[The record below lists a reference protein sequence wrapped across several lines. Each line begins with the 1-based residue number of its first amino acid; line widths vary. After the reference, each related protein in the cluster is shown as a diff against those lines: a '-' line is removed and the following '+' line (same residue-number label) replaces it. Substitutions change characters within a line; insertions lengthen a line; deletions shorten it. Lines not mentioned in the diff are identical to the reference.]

1 MVRRTD
7 EGKHLLS
14 IIRGDLLCV
23 FMGFFLHPPIMDRV
37 ELINGIAMP
46 GEITRLGHPKRIVP
60 RTTLL
65 QRFQ

>member
-1 MVRRTD
+1 MKGSTSFRSFMV
-7 EGKHLLS
+7 
-14 IIRGDLLCV
+14 ICALCV
-23 FMGFFLHPPIMDRV
+23 FMGFFLRPPIMDRV

-46 GEITRLGHPKRIVP
+46 GEITRLGHPERIVP